1 MLYNIDENDVIET
14 LGTYLSNREM
24 ATGKHEV
31 VNKNL
36 SKKYQHP
43 LKVAFS
49 VENDK
54 IIVVT
59 AYPLKKKRRK

>member
-43 LKVAFS
+43 KVAFS

-59 AYPLKKKRRK
+59 AYPLKKERRK